1 MNSKRGLIIFF
12 QPCER
17 GFTNEL
23 IIQLST
29 RRYIRSENTASIEIA
44 KSTLP
49 MNYFFFITQGLFA
62 LTNKIKINPSKPYRP
77 FLILPRNT
85 VYGDYQIL
93 FDLYPNCDFR
103 TYVPDS
109 KFPEEKANYEN
120 IGLPDEDI
128 EPEGEYVLMQ
138 VESSI
143 LKNLCELYPET
154 SDNLRYRSLDRR

>member
-1 MNSKRGLIIFF
+1 MG
-12 QPCER
+12 
-17 GFTNEL
+17 
-23 IIQLST
+23 
-29 RRYIRSENTASIEIA
+29 
-44 KSTLP
+44 
-49 MNYFFFITQGLFA
+49 YFFFITQGLFA

-77 FLILPRNT
+77 FLLLPRHT

-103 TYVPDS
+103 TYVPDP
-109 KFPEEKANYEN
+109 KFPEERSAYAHLQ
-120 IGLPDEDI
+120 LPDEDL

-138 VESSI
+138 VEASI